1 MASSEKKVTS
11 GQTPTATTTE
21 VYTAPTSRVSTIR
34 KFLITNQS
42 GGDENIDIHIANDG
56 GAAATTNIIAKQETV
71 GASETRA
78 FNLAGKDIPQGGKLY
93 IKGDNSNA
101 SNYDITFDER
111 SQNVDAEV

>member
-1 MASSEKKVTS
+1 MASSEKKVTD
-11 GQTPTATTTE
+11 GQVATSTSAA

-56 GAAATTNIIAKQETV
+56 GVAATTNIIAKQEV
-71 GASETRA
+71 IGSSETRA

-93 IKGDNSNA
+93 IKGDNVNA